1 MILGQYQKA
10 LELLNQGLK
19 IAREIGDEQGEG
31 VCLGNLGTTY
41 QNLGQFDKAIGY
53 SQQALVIDERF
64 FGKKHPAVARDLN
77 NLGSA
82 WHTLGDLRQA
92 KEYFRRAYLMFRDF
106 FGDQHPHTK
115 IAKGWLDRC

>member
-1 MILGQYQKA
+1 LILGQYQKA

-64 FGKKHPAVARDLN
+64 FGKKHPAVARDLPGIPLAIYDRQRN
-77 NLGSA
+77 IFVG
-82 WHTLGDLRQA
+82 HT
-92 KEYFRRAYLMFRDF
+92 
-106 FGDQHPHTK
+106 
-115 IAKGWLDRC
+115 